1 MKKIW
6 VFGNYVLLFFAL
18 IIFNCTRWVIANFSF
33 ESFDEI
39 IFTITSPLE
48 GTGNGMIWGF
58 IKENLTWPFIIVL
71 LIYLFSFICK
81 RYNFEIDLEIFKKKF
96 YFDILHLKFYSFLKF
111 VPIILFIL
119 AFIFMGEK
127 LYFFNYL
134 KYQLME
140 SNFIEE
146 NYVAPES
153 VNIKFPEKK
162 KNLIYIYLESME
174 MTFADKDNGGAYDVN
189 YISELSSVARKNI
202 NFSNTDNLGGAYVV
216 GAATWTIG
224 AMVAQTTGLP
234 LKSPFNGNMLTRY
247 YDEILPGAMS
257 LGEILED
264 NGYKNYIMFG
274 SNASFAGRDVYF
286 KNHGNYEIYD
296 YYRAI
301 DDGIIDDDYY
311 VFWGFEDAKLFPWAK
326 KVLKNISKKDE
337 PFNFTLLTVDTHAMD
352 GYTSDFCEEVSND
365 VYLNAIACSSH
376 QVGEFIKWLE
386 KQSFY
391 KDTTIIIV
399 GDHLSMNNYSFNS
412 ISNYERNVYNTF
424 INSSVSSGNT
434 NNREFSTMDY
444 FPTTLASLGVTIEN
458 DRLGLGTNLFSD
470 NKTILEEFGKEEVSR
485 ELAKNSRYYNRCFV
499 NNDCN

>member
-1 MKKIW
+1 MKKGW
-6 VFGNYVLLFFAL
+6 VFGNYVLLLLAL
-18 IIFNCTRWVIANFSF
+18 IILNGTKWVIANFSF
-33 ESFDEI
+33 DSFDEI
-39 IFTITSPLE
+39 LFTITSPLE
-48 GTGNGMIWGF
+48 GTGNGMICGF
-58 IKENLTWPFIIVL
+58 IKENVL
-71 LIYLFSFICK
+71 LPIIIILVLVLFRWISK
-81 RYNFEIDLEIFKKKF
+81 RYNIDISVEIFKKRF
-96 YFDILHLKFYSFLKF
+96 SFDILHLKFFNFLKF
-111 VPIILFIL
+111 MPIILFIL
-119 AFIFMGEK
+119 SFSFMGKK
-127 LYFFNYL
+127 LYFFKYL
-134 KYQLME
+134 QYQFKE

-153 VNIKFPEKK
+153 VKITFPEK

-189 YISELSSVARKNI
+189 YISELSNLAKKNI

-247 YDEILPGAMS
+247 YDEILPGAVS

-274 SNASFAGRDVYF
+274 SNAGFAGRDVYF

-301 DDGIIDDDYY
+301 DDGIIDEDYY

-326 KVLKNISKKDE
+326 KVLKNISKNDE

-352 GYTSDFCEEVSND
+352 GYTSDFCEKVSDD
-365 VYLNAIACSSH
+365 VYLNAVACSSY
-376 QVGEFIKWLE
+376 QVGEFIKWLQ

-391 KDTTIIIV
+391 KDTTIILV
-399 GDHLSMNNYSFNS
+399 GDHLSMNNYSFNN
-412 ISNYERNVYNTF
+412 IGNYERNVYNTF
-424 INSSVSSGNT
+424 INSAVST
-434 NNREFSTMDY
+434 DKTYNRTFSTMDY
-444 FPTTLASLGVTIEN
+444 FPTTLAALGATIEG

-470 NKTILEEFGKEEVSR
+470 KKTLLEEDGRYEVGV
-485 ELAKNSRYYNRCFV
+485 ELSMNSKYYNECFV
-499 NNDCN
+499 DNECN